1 MKNDVRLCNKILDN
15 NCVLQENKTKTPMG
29 LKDVVKLLCAA
40 AVGWN
45 SSGAVELE
53 GVTKLGQERSLQSR
67 PVMVSLYRRVSNF
80 LRTLY
85 YI

>member
-1 MKNDVRLCNKILDN
+1 
-15 NCVLQENKTKTPMG
+15 MG

-40 AVGWN
+40 AVWLK

-67 PVMVSLYRRVSNF
+67 PVVVSLYRRVSNF